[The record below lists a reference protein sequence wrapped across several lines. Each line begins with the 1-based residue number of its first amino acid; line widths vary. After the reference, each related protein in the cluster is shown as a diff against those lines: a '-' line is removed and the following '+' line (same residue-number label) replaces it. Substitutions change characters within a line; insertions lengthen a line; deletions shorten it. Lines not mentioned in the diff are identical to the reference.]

1 MLYETLWNYIYNSF
15 KHNQIVW
22 LYTSLAHSNHPQYI
36 HRPASGPMPSP
47 RLSKLSPYFRSNS
60 ARLFNT
66 SHTFCNKPG
75 FDGWWVM
82 NHGESWWVM
91 VSHGES
97 WWVMVQM
104 EENRGTQ
111 DHKSCHFPAQYA
123 ASVVAR
129 VWFCLKKTVG
139 QIHWDDLQTGFFPT
153 NMCTWL
159 KQAANHKWCGSLEP
173 STRPRFYHVG

>member
-1 MLYETLWNYIYNSF
+1 MIILMLYETLWNYIYNSF

-22 LYTSLAHSNHPQYI
+22 LHTSLAHSNHPQYI

-82 NHGESWWVM
+82 VSHSVSHGESLGHGESWWVM

-104 EENRGTQ
+104 E
-111 DHKSCHFPAQYA
+111 
-123 ASVVAR
+123 
-129 VWFCLKKTVG
+129 
-139 QIHWDDLQTGFFPT
+139 QTGEHKTINHVTFRR
-153 NMCTWL
+153 NMQLLWL
-159 KQAANHKWCGSLEP
+159 PVFGFA
-173 STRPRFYHVG
+173 

>member
-1 MLYETLWNYIYNSF
+1 MKLHIQLIQRQPNCMAVYITCPFQSSQEN
-15 KHNQIVW
+15 
-22 LYTSLAHSNHPQYI
+22 I

-75 FDGWWVM
+75 FG
-82 NHGESWWVM
+82 G
-91 VSHGES
+91 S

-104 EENRGTQ
+104 DQNRGTQ
-111 DHKSCHFPAQYA
+111 DHKSCYFPAQYA

-129 VWFCLKKTVG
+129 VWFCQTKTIG
-139 QIHWDDLQTGFFPT
+139 QIHWDDLQTGVFPT

-159 KQAANHKWCGSLEP
+159 MQAANHKWCGSLEP
-173 STRPRFYHVG
+173 SRPRFFDVG